1 MNMVRKSRYLCVNK
15 KKIVVH
21 FAYVHLIKTNK
32 QFAQHISLAS
42 GYFLP
47 FHFCISLSFVSFFLL
62 LSFFL
67 DSSNI
72 QLTIPVKPFIH
83 SNTLCAYCNWNSAK
97 HFIFSLF
104 MSNLCSNP
112 HKQHNISMASSIK
125 TNGRM
130 KHVFQKLLMQT
141 TPLLFMSP
149 IFLSWSPSRFP
160 PVF

>member
-42 GYFLP
+42 GYFFTLS
-47 FHFCISLSFVSFFLL
+47 FLHISLSFFF
-62 LSFFL
+62 SFFL

-149 IFLSWSPSRFP
+149 IFLCWSPSRFP

>member
-1 MNMVRKSRYLCVNK
+1 MNEHGPEKQVFVCKQK
-15 KKIVVH
+15 KLLPMCS
-21 FAYVHLIKTNK
+21 VHLIKTNK

-47 FHFCISLSFVSFFLL
+47 FHFCISLFRFF
-62 LSFFL
+62 SFFL

-83 SNTLCAYCNWNSAK
+83 SNTLCAYCNWNLAK

-125 TNGRM
+125 TNERM

-149 IFLSWSPSRFP
+149 KFLSWSPSRFP